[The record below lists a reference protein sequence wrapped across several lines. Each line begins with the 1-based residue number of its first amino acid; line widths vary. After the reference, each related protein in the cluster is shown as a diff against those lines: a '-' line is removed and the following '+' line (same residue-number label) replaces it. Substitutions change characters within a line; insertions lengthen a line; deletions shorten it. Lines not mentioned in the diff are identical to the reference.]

1 MSNPKDLKQKLIRIS
16 SRDRED
22 KTSGTSTF
30 SITYDNETD
39 LQKVYSVIVKHVSFT
54 NTFYNM
60 KFPETIEYKYQSGT
74 YVHVIPA
81 DVQWTIYELLDWVNS
96 EGAWSASHNWT
107 YDPTLN
113 KVLVIT
119 DSLTNL
125 QILGGVVCEK
135 LGLEPQTTAQTSN
148 FYGQN
153 QVNLAGI
160 QHVFVHSPQCTNG
173 TNMIKGGVN
182 TKAMDCLIMVPN
194 DVPFGSVKH
203 YETNHSD
210 LDVVNFGASINLQRI
225 TVSLKD
231 GAGNLLDT
239 SNHEVDIILKVLF
252 Y

>member
-22 KTSGTSTF
+22 KNSGTSTF

-60 KFPETIEYKYQSGT
+60 NNDSIVIIYNGSDYTVTISGIQ
-74 YVHVIPA
+74 YN
-81 DVQWTIYELLDWVNS
+81 TIYDVLDFIN
-96 EGAWSASHNWT
+96 GAVPFPSSHNWT
-107 YDPTLN
+107 YEPKLN
-113 KVLVIT
+113 KIKVIADAT
-119 DSLTNL
+119 HNIQIVGGSLAD
-125 QILGGVVCEK
+125 K
-135 LGLEPQTTAQTSN
+135 LGLVAQNTPQTNDFFGTYQI
-148 FYGQN
+148 
-153 QVNLAGI
+153 NLSGV
-160 QHVFVHSPQCTNG
+160 QYVFVHSPQCSNG

-182 TKAMDCLIMVPN
+182 TKTMDCLIMVPN

>member
-60 KFPETIEYKYQSGT
+60 NNDSIVINYNGSDFTVTISGIQYTVYDVLDFINDTVPFPS
-74 YVHVIPA
+74 
-81 DVQWTIYELLDWVNS
+81 
-96 EGAWSASHNWT
+96 SHNWT
-107 YDPTLN
+107 YDPQLN
-113 KVLVIT
+113 KIKVIADAT
-119 DSLTNL
+119 HNIQIVGGSLAD
-125 QILGGVVCEK
+125 K
-135 LGLEPQTTAQTSN
+135 LGLVAQDVAQTN
-148 FYGQN
+148 DFFGMY

-160 QHVFVHSPQCTNG
+160 QHVFVHSPQCSNG

-182 TKAMDCLIMVPN
+182 TKTMDCLIMVPN

-210 LDVVNFGASINLQRI
+210 LDVVNFGAAINLQRI

>member
-16 SRDRED
+16 SRDRDD

-60 KFPETIEYKYQSGT
+60 NNDRIDIIYNGTNNTSVAISGIQYT
-74 YVHVIPA
+74 VY
-81 DVQWTIYELLDWVNS
+81 DVLDAINS
-96 EGAWSASHNWT
+96 AGPWPTSHNWT
-107 YDPTLN
+107 YDPQLN
-113 KVLVIT
+113 KIKVIADASHT
-119 DSLTNL
+119 I
-125 QILGGVVCEK
+125 QILGGSLADK
-135 LGLEPQTTAQTSN
+135 LGLVAQTVAQTN
-148 FYGQN
+148 DFFGTY

-160 QHVFVHSPQCTNG
+160 QHVFVHSPQCSNG